1 MHPRI
6 YTGVSRQITRSSTG
20 DVPNVETAC
29 VLLAAIARNLFLNG
43 INWGKI
49 ISLFCIVGGLSVDCV
64 KQNHVDYLPKLVDAL
79 GEVIEDELVN
89 FIHENGGWIGLS
101 QRVMPESTELTLI
114 EWLVIA
120 FISIFVLFCLVLVIK
135 FSYYFI
141 FTNNT

>member
-6 YTGVSRQITRSSTG
+6 YTGVSRQITRSATG

-89 FIHENGGWIGLS
+89 FIHENGKKKG
-101 QRVMPESTELTLI
+101 
-114 EWLVIA
+114 
-120 FISIFVLFCLVLVIK
+120 
-135 FSYYFI
+135 
-141 FTNNT
+141 